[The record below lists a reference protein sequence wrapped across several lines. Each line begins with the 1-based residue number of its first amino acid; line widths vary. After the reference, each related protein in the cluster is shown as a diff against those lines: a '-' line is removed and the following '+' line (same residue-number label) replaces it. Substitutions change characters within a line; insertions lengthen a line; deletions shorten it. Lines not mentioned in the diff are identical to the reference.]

1 MESIT
6 FNEIISSI
14 TQLNKEKKDLYKENI
29 VEICPRNYNADPVKV
44 TLDLQ
49 KCTEMNFLKIVKNQF
64 GKESY
69 HIIKDIEVNQQAQTD
84 VEDTISF
91 IDSMYEEMKY
101 KNITQ
106 DIMNLI

>member
-1 MESIT
+1 MESVT
-6 FNEIISSI
+6 FNGIISSI

-29 VEICPRNYNADPVKV
+29 VEICRRNYNADPVKV

-49 KCTEMNFLKIVKNQF
+49 KCIEMNFLKIVKNQF

-69 HIIKDIEVNQQAQTD
+69 RIIKDIEVNH

-91 IDSMYEEMKY
+91 TDSMYEEMKY
-101 KNITQ
+101 KNIIQ

>member
-1 MESIT
+1 MH
-6 FNEIISSI
+6 
-14 TQLNKEKKDLYKENI
+14 
-29 VEICPRNYNADPVKV
+29 R
-44 TLDLQ
+44 
-49 KCTEMNFLKIVKNQF
+49 TEFLKIVKNQF

-69 HIIKDIEVNQQAQTD
+69 RIIKDIEVNH

-101 KNITQ
+101 KNIIQ

>member
-1 MESIT
+1 MESVT

-29 VEICPRNYNADPVKV
+29 VEICRRNYNADPVKV

-49 KCTEMNFLKIVKNQF
+49 KCIEMNFLKIVKNQF

-69 HIIKDIEVNQQAQTD
+69 RIIKDIEVNH

-91 IDSMYEEMKY
+91 TDSMYEEMKY
-101 KNITQ
+101 KNIIQ

>member
-1 MESIT
+1 MESVT

-29 VEICPRNYNADPVKV
+29 VEICRRNYNADPVKV

-49 KCTEMNFLKIVKNQF
+49 KCIEMNFLKIVKNQF

-69 HIIKDIEVNQQAQTD
+69 HIIKDIEVNH

-91 IDSMYEEMKY
+91 TDSMYEEMKY
-101 KNITQ
+101 KNIIQ

>member
-1 MESIT
+1 MESVT

-29 VEICPRNYNADPVKV
+29 VEICRRNYNADPVKV

-49 KCTEMNFLKIVKNQF
+49 KCIGMNFLKIVKNQF

-69 HIIKDIEVNQQAQTD
+69 RIIKDIEVNH

-91 IDSMYEEMKY
+91 TDSMYEEMKY
-101 KNITQ
+101 KNIIQ

>member
-1 MESIT
+1 MESVT

-29 VEICPRNYNADPVKV
+29 VEICRRNYNADPVKV

-49 KCTEMNFLKIVKNQF
+49 KCIEMNFLKIVKNQF

-69 HIIKDIEVNQQAQTD
+69 RIIKDIEVNH

-91 IDSMYEEMKY
+91 TGSMYEEMKY
-101 KNITQ
+101 KNIIQ